1 MWGMIISVI
10 SGILM
15 SVQGVFNSAVTNKT
29 GVWIAAAF
37 VQVTAFIVCMVAWF
51 VTGRESS
58 FLAVL
63 STRPVYLLSGGIL
76 GAFITYTVIVGINS
90 LGPAQ
95 AVLFIIIAQ
104 IVSAYLIELF
114 GMFGT
119 QKSSFQWSKLAGVV
133 LMVAGIVI
141 FKWKDLKIK

>member
-15 SVQGVFNSAVTNKT
+15 SVQGVFNSEVTNKT

-37 VQVTAFIVCMVAWF
+37 VQATAFIVCMAAWL
-51 VTGRESS
+51 VTGRDSS
-58 FLAVL
+58 FGAVI
-63 STRPVYLLSGGIL
+63 STRPVYLLSGGII
-76 GAFITYTVIVGINS
+76 GAFITYTVIVGMNS

-95 AVLFIIIAQ
+95 AVMFIVTAQ
-104 IVSAYLIELF
+104 VVSAYLIELF

-119 QKSSFQWSKLAGVV
+119 QKSSFQWSKLAGVA
-133 LMVAGIVI
+133 LMAAGIIV
-141 FKWKDLKIK
+141 FKWKDLNH

>member
-37 VQVTAFIVCMVAWF
+37 VQATAFIVCITAWL
-51 VTGRESS
+51 VTGRDSS
-58 FLAVL
+58 LMAVV
-63 STRPVYLLSGGIL
+63 SVRPVYLLSGGII
-76 GAFITYTVIVGINS
+76 GAFITYTVIMGMNT

-95 AVLFIIIAQ
+95 AVLFIITAQ

-119 QKSSFQWSKLAGVV
+119 EKSSFQWSKLAGVV
-133 LMVAGIVI
+133 IMIAGIII
-141 FKWKDLKIK
+141 FKWKDLKH